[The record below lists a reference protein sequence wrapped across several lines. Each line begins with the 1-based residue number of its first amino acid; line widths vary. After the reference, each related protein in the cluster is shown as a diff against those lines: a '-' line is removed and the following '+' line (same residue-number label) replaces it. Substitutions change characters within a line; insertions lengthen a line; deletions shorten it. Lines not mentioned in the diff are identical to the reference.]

1 MAIRKA
7 QGAMLFYSA
16 FSPASFKQISDLI
29 SDFNYRKSRNKVP
42 VFLICIEDEIVDDCC
57 ETSSVGQ
64 SSSEWYESET
74 PHMLTTEVL
83 WKTRP
88 SMERIRAC
96 HEEGKLSRSKVGVYC
111 IEMLKR

>member
-1 MAIRKA
+1 M
-7 QGAMLFYSA
+7 
-16 FSPASFKQISDLI
+16 
-29 SDFNYRKSRNKVP
+29 P

-96 HEEGKLSRSKVGVYC
+96 HEEGKLSRSKVIIYIC
-111 IEMLKR
+111 TYIRINPLEIL